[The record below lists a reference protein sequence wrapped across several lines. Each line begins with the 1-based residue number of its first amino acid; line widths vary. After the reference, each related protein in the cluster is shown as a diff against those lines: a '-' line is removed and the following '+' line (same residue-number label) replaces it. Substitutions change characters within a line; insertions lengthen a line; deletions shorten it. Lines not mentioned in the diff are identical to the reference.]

1 MSLKMIT
8 SDRRFWPLFW
18 TQFLGA
24 LNDNFLKNALVVMVT
39 FKGFSLM
46 GLGPSSVVALAGGV
60 FILPFFLFSPI
71 AGLIADKTEKS
82 RLVRATKLWEVMIML
97 VGALGFYFES
107 LSLLLAVLFMAGMQS
122 TLFGPVKYSMI
133 PDLVEPGELV
143 EANAYVEMGTFLAI
157 LLGTIGGGIMIS
169 LPNGEY
175 WIMTALLVTALV
187 GLYTSYRVTPV
198 KIACPDLEIEF
209 NPIPEM
215 GRLYGILRQSK
226 AVFNS
231 VLAISWF
238 WFFGAAVLSL
248 LPTYC
253 KDFLGAG
260 EQVVTCFLAMFT
272 IGIGIGSILCEK
284 LSFKRVE
291 LGLVPIGSLG
301 MTIFLADLYFA
312 RPDWPITATTL
323 LSLSEFLGT
332 SIGIRLLVDFMLM
345 SIFGGFF
352 ILPLY
357 TLIQERSAPESRSR
371 VIAANNIANSLFMV
385 VASVFI
391 MALHAFGY
399 GYPQIFMT
407 LAIMNLVA
415 AIYIYSVV
423 PEFALRFFSWV
434 LARALYRIRC
444 QGEENIPRTGP
455 AILVCNHVSFVD
467 WLIIS
472 ALVRR
477 PVRYVMYHKFFDV
490 PLLRYLMKQ
499 AKVIPIAGA
508 RENPKVLEE
517 AFEKISHELRDGE
530 IVCIFPEGQLTRHG
544 ELNEFKTGIEKILER
559 DPVPVIPMALQ
570 GLWGTFFSFG
580 RGPAL
585 LKLPRHWM
593 KRVKLVVGKAIPANG
608 ASAESLSH
616 EVRGLLGEPT
626 KSA

>member
-1 MSLKMIT
+1 MSIRMIT

-46 GLGPSSVVALAGGV
+46 GLGPSSVVALAGGI

-82 RLVRATKLWEVMIML
+82 RLVRATKIWEVLIMV
-97 VGALGFYFES
+97 VGAVGFYFES

-122 TLFGPVKYSMI
+122 TLFGPVKYSML
-133 PDLVEPGELV
+133 PDLVEPKELV
-143 EANAYVEMGTFLAI
+143 EANAYVETGTFLAI

-169 LPNGEY
+169 LPHGEY
-175 WIMTALLVTALV
+175 WIMSALLLTALV
-187 GLYTSYRVTPV
+187 GLFTSYRVMPV
-198 KIACPDLEIEF
+198 KIACPELKIEF

-215 GRLYGILRQSK
+215 GRLYQIIKRSK

-301 MTIFLADLYFA
+301 MSIFLADLYFA
-312 RPDWPITATTL
+312 RPDWPINSASL
-323 LSLSEFLGT
+323 LSLAEFLDTTVGP
-332 SIGIRLLVDFMLM
+332 RLLVDFLLM
-345 SIFGGFF
+345 SVFGGFF

-391 MALHAFGY
+391 MALHALGY

-407 LAIMNLVA
+407 LAIMNLIA
-415 AIYIYSVV
+415 AIYVYSVV
-423 PEFALRFFSWV
+423 PEFALRFLSWI

-444 QGEENIPRTGP
+444 QGEENIPRSGP
-455 AILVCNHVSFVD
+455 AVLVCNHVSYID
-467 WLIIS
+467 WLIIL

-477 PVRYVMYHKFFDV
+477 PVRFIMHHKFFDV
-490 PLLRYLMKQ
+490 PLLRYLMMQ

-508 RENPKVLEE
+508 RENPQLLQD

-530 IVCIFPEGQLTRHG
+530 LVCIFPEGQITRHG
-544 ELNEFKTGIEKILER
+544 EMNEFKTGIEKILER
-559 DPVPVIPMALQ
+559 DPVPVVPMALQ
-570 GLWGTFFSFG
+570 GLWGSFFSFG
-580 RGPAL
+580 RGPAFR
-585 LKLPRHWM
+585 KLPRLRM
-593 KRVKLVVGKAIPANG
+593 KRVKLLIGNSIPAIG

-616 EVRGLLGEPT
+616 QVRGLLEEPT